1 MIGRLLKTDGP
12 EKYKVATVLARSV
25 GEIHSLNVPDAVSLD
40 PMTRIS
46 EGVTVTWANMGAIH
60 GEEEDFGVVLSRYMG
75 KGVQEGWLKS
85 MRQQLVVGGLEGVP
99 KALRNMRD
107 GVLSATKYV
116 VRVGDTA
123 SIKGT

>member
-1 MIGRLLKTDGP
+1 MFRTL
-12 EKYKVATVLARSV
+12 SV
-25 GEIHSLNVPDAVSLD
+25 W
-40 PMTRIS
+40 TQWRIS
-46 EGVTVTWANMGAIH
+46 EGVTVTGANMGAIH
-60 GEEEDFGVVLSRYMG
+60 GEEEDFGVALSRYMG

>member
-1 MIGRLLKTDGP
+1 MVNSNLIFYIDQLDRKSRLFKT
-12 EKYKVATVLARSV
+12 
-25 GEIHSLNVPDAVSLD
+25 
-40 PMTRIS
+40 
-46 EGVTVTWANMGAIH
+46 ANMGAIH